1 MSDFAEHLHE
11 AFERFGRITLKRM
24 FGGHG
29 VFHDGRMFGLVLNDR
44 LYLKTDAQTVAA
56 FEAKHLPP
64 FAYMRGGKLTAT
76 SYFEAPPEVFEDR
89 EEAASWAR
97 LAWEA
102 TLRSGTPPR
111 SKSKPKPKPQ
121 PKSSPK
127 PATARKKPAAR

>member
-29 VFHDGRMFGLVLNDR
+29 VFHEGRMFGLIAADR
-44 LYLKTDAQTVAA
+44 LYLKTDAQTVAR
-56 FEAKHLPP
+56 FEAKQLPP
-64 FAYMRGGKLTAT
+64 FAYLRGGKLMAT

-111 SKSKPKPKPQ
+111 AKPKPKP
-121 PKSSPK
+121 SAK
-127 PATARKKPAAR
+127 PATARKKPSAA